1 MDDVLERI
9 AFVPCHSG
17 NYGGLRLASDIRY
30 LVYHYTGN
38 DGDSGARNAEYYAD
52 TLVKASAHYFVDDGA
67 ITRSVPDL
75 YVAWAVGGNKWRD
88 CGETGGGRLHG
99 VVTNG
104 NSLSIELCDTVRNGE
119 IMATEATLANAAA
132 LGRMLMA
139 RYGIPIENVVRHFD
153 VTGKH
158 CPAYFMDET
167 RWAAF
172 KARLTEEEKDMERYQ
187 TIEEI
192 QKSAPWAVDTVRRLI
207 ERRALNGTGAGLDL
221 SRDMLRLLVIHDRM
235 GLYR

>member
-1 MDDVLERI
+1 MESVLERI

-17 NYGGLRLASDIRY
+17 NYGELRLASDIRY

-38 DGDSGARNAEYYAD
+38 DGDDAARNAQYYAEN
-52 TLVKASAHYFVDDGA
+52 VAKASAHYFADDGGV
-67 ITRSVPDL
+67 TRSVPDL

-88 CGETGGGRLHG
+88 CGETGGGTLHG
-99 VVTNG
+99 VVTNR
-104 NSLSIELCDTVRNGE
+104 NSLSIELCDTVRDGE
-119 IMATEATLANAAA
+119 LMATEATLEHGAA
-132 LGRMLMA
+132 LGRALMKK
-139 RYGIPIENVVRHFD
+139 YNIPIENVVRHFD

-158 CPAYFMDET
+158 CPAYFMDEA

-172 KARLTEEEKDMERYQ
+172 KERLTREDAERFQ

-192 QKSAPWAVDTVRRLI
+192 RRRAPWAAETVKTLT
-207 ERRALNGTGAGLDL
+207 ERGALRGNGTGLDL
-221 SRDMLRLLVIHDRM
+221 SMDMLRVLVIHGRM